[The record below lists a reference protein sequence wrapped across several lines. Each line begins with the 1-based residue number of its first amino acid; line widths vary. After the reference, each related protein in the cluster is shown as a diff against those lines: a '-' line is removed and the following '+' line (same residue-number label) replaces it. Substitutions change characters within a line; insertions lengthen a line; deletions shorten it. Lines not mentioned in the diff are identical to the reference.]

1 MEVHVRYVWHFYKMY
16 YFHVIALNRNKNI
29 AIAFLVPEKLCKY
42 IELDSI
48 MNITGSNSY
57 ILLQDMQIYAAGG
70 NNNT

>member
-1 MEVHVRYVWHFYKMY
+1 M
-16 YFHVIALNRNKNI
+16 
-29 AIAFLVPEKLCKY
+29 
-42 IELDSI
+42 ELDSI